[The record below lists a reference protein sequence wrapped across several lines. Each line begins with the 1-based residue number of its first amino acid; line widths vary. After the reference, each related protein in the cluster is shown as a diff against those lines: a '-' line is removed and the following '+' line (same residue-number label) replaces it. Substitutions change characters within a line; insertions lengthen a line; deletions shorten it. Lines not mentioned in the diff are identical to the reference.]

1 MVGSVRIG
9 KAAVRF
15 SICLVLLFLSACSM
29 QKPANTLDGRASE
42 EQKLAGNTARV
53 QSVQQK
59 DPVRIDYL
67 TPIPEITN
75 PEIYV
80 YKEKRRLYVINR
92 NVLVRDYP
100 IGLGAQPFGDKEKAG
115 DGRTPEGDFLICQKN
130 PVSRHSKSLGLTY
143 PGKKHAEK
151 ALFAG
156 LLSPTEFKEIIIAN
170 ERSATPP
177 SHTKI
182 GGRIFIHA
190 GGAQRDWTDDGSVAL
205 YNSDM
210 EELFQ
215 IAATGTKV
223 HIRP

>member
-75 PEIYV
+75 PEI
-80 YKEKRRLYVINR
+80 
-92 NVLVRDYP
+92 
-100 IGLGAQPFGDKEKAG
+100 
-115 DGRTPEGDFLICQKN
+115 
-130 PVSRHSKSLGLTY
+130 
-143 PGKKHAEK
+143 
-151 ALFAG
+151 
-156 LLSPTEFKEIIIAN
+156 
-170 ERSATPP
+170 
-177 SHTKI
+177 
-182 GGRIFIHA
+182 
-190 GGAQRDWTDDGSVAL
+190 
-205 YNSDM
+205 
-210 EELFQ
+210 
-215 IAATGTKV
+215 
-223 HIRP
+223 